1 MPFSDHAPATCI
13 ARGLSRTAFVC
24 VQTIMRVVGL
34 SNRLSTRTCVA
45 SIHTHGRR
53 RKQDAQ
59 SAAHGTERIDASTLT
74 SGWRLRAAG
83 GGRRR
88 RWHGGGLAA
97 PALKITLA
105 GGSVGGAW
113 STMGT
118 AIGETIRLEAPGSSF
133 TYEPGVDAANV
144 QLVSNGKVQLGI
156 THAQMAL
163 RGIKGVAPFKQK
175 ITDIKAIA
183 LLDPQAAVQILV
195 RADGKIAEPRR
206 RSSKDKMPV
215 RLAFNKR
222 GTMMAVVGEEVFKAA
237 GITPDDIAKWG
248 GRIDYVDYNTGLAQL
263 KNGQTDLVLNM
274 LAFPSAQVK
283 NMARDLPLRLIGL
296 DKAVVDKLSADVGT
310 KPVTIPADTY
320 PFADQA
326 VNTVTGMVVLVAS
339 DKMSDEE
346 AATIV
351 KGMIEHYDYLEK
363 AYPPFSRMGTKALP
377 DVAPLTLHPGAA
389 KAYKAAGL
397 LK

>member
-1 MPFSDHAPATCI
+1 M
-13 ARGLSRTAFVC
+13 RNSRT
-24 VQTIMRVVGL
+24 R
-34 SNRLSTRTCVA
+34 
-45 SIHTHGRR
+45 
-53 RKQDAQ
+53 
-59 SAAHGTERIDASTLT
+59 
-74 SGWRLRAAG
+74 GWRLSAVVAAVAVG
-83 GGRRR
+83 AGMA
-88 RWHGGGLAA
+88 LAA

-118 AIGETIRLEAPGSSF
+118 AIGETIRLESPGSSF

-163 RGIKGVAPFKQK
+163 RGIRGEEPFKAK
-175 ITDIKAIA
+175 TADIKAIA

-195 RADGKIAEPRR
+195 RGDGKITSLEQIK
-206 RSSKDKMPV
+206 KDKMPV

-222 GTMMAVVGEEVFKAA
+222 GTMMAVLGEEVFKSA
-237 GITPDDIAKWG
+237 GISTADIATWG

-263 KNGQTDLVLNM
+263 KNGQSDLVLNM
-274 LAFPSAQVK
+274 LSFPSAQV
-283 NMARDLPLRLIGL
+283 NGIARDLSLKLIGL
-296 DKAVVDKLSADVGT
+296 DKAVIDKLSADVGT
-310 KPVTIPADTY
+310 KPVTIPAATY
-320 PFADQA
+320 PFAPA
-326 VNTVTGMVVLVAS
+326 AIETVTGMVVLVAS
-339 DKMSDEE
+339 DKMSDDE
-346 AATIV
+346 AATV
-351 KGMIEHYDYLEK
+351 AKGMIEHYGYLEK
-363 AYPPFSRMGTKALP
+363 AYPPFSRMGAKALP

>member
-1 MPFSDHAPATCI
+1 MRKSM
-13 ARGLSRTAFVC
+13 FV
-24 VQTIMRVVGL
+24 
-34 SNRLSTRTCVA
+34 VA
-45 SIHTHGRR
+45 
-53 RKQDAQ
+53 AAAV
-59 SAAHGTERIDASTLT
+59 SAAA
-74 SGWRLRAAG
+74 
-83 GGRRR
+83 
-88 RWHGGGLAA
+88 LAA
-97 PALKITLA
+97 PAMKITLA

-156 THAQMAL
+156 AHAQMAL
-163 RGIKGVAPFKQK
+163 RGIRGIEPFKQK
-175 ITDIKAIA
+175 TTDIKAIA
-183 LLDPQAAVQILV
+183 LLDPDAAVQILV
-195 RADGKIAEPRR
+195 RGDSKVTSIAQI
-206 RSSKDKMPV
+206 KNDKMAV

-237 GITPDDIAKWG
+237 GITPADIAAWG

-263 KNGQTDLVLNM
+263 KDGKTDLVLNM
-274 LAFPSAQVK
+274 LAFPSAQVSGV
-283 NMARDLPLRLIGL
+283 ARDLPLKLIGL
-296 DKAVVDKLSADVGT
+296 DNAVVDKLSADVGT
-310 KPVTIPADTY
+310 KPITIPASTY
-320 PFADQA
+320 PFAAEA

-339 DKMSDEE
+339 DKMPEDE
-346 AATIV
+346 AASIV
-351 KGMIEHYDYLEK
+351 DGMIKHYDYLAK

>member
-1 MPFSDHAPATCI
+1 MRKSLTVAALAVASSMAVAAPA
-13 ARGLSRTAFVC
+13 
-24 VQTIMRVVGL
+24 
-34 SNRLSTRTCVA
+34 
-45 SIHTHGRR
+45 
-53 RKQDAQ
+53 
-59 SAAHGTERIDASTLT
+59 
-74 SGWRLRAAG
+74 
-83 GGRRR
+83 
-88 RWHGGGLAA
+88 
-97 PALKITLA
+97 ALKITLA

-118 AIGETIRLEAPGSSF
+118 AIGETIRLDSPGSSF

-163 RGIKGVAPFKQK
+163 RGIKGDEPFKSK
-175 ITDIKAIA
+175 TPDIKALA

-195 RADGKIAEPRR
+195 AKDSKIQSLAQI
-206 RSSKDKMPV
+206 KQDKMPV

-237 GITPDDIAKWG
+237 GITTADIAAWG

-274 LAFPSAQVK
+274 LAFPSAQV
-283 NMARDLPLRLIGL
+283 NGVARDLPLRLIGL
-296 DKAVVDKLSADVGT
+296 DKAVIDKLSADVGT
-310 KPVTIPADTY
+310 KPITIPAGAY
-320 PFADQA
+320 PFAASA
-326 VNTVTGMVVLVAS
+326 VNTVTGIVVLVAS
-339 DKMSDEE
+339 DKMPDDE
-346 AATIV
+346 AAAIV
-351 KGMIEHYDYLEK
+351 NGMIKHYDYLEK

-389 KAYKAAGL
+389 KAYQAAGL

>member
-1 MPFSDHAPATCI
+1 MRKSW
-13 ARGLSRTAFVC
+13 AFVIA
-24 VQTIMRVVGL
+24 VSAFGAG
-34 SNRLSTRTCVA
+34 VA
-45 SIHTHGRR
+45 
-53 RKQDAQ
+53 
-59 SAAHGTERIDASTLT
+59 
-74 SGWRLRAAG
+74 
-83 GGRRR
+83 
-88 RWHGGGLAA
+88 LAA

-118 AIGETIRLEAPGSSF
+118 AIGETIRLESPGSSF

-163 RGIKGVAPFKQK
+163 RGIKGDEPFKSK
-175 ITDIKAIA
+175 TTDIKALA

-195 RADGKIAEPRR
+195 ARESKIQSLAQI
-206 RSSKDKMPV
+206 KQDKMPT

-237 GITPDDIAKWG
+237 GITPADIAAWG

-274 LAFPSAQVK
+274 LAFPSAQVGAV
-283 NMARDLPLRLIGL
+283 ARDLPLRLIGL
-296 DKAVVDKLSADVGT
+296 DQAVIDKLSADVGT
-310 KPVTIPADTY
+310 KPITIPAGAY
-320 PFADQA
+320 PFAAGA
-326 VNTVTGMVVLVAS
+326 VNTVTGIVVLVAS
-339 DKMSDEE
+339 SKMPDDET
-346 AATIV
+346 AAIV
-351 KGMIEHYDYLEK
+351 SGMINHYDYLEK

>member
-1 MPFSDHAPATCI
+1 M
-13 ARGLSRTAFVC
+13 R
-24 VQTIMRVVGL
+24 QTVFG
-34 SNRLSTRTCVA
+34 
-45 SIHTHGRR
+45 
-53 RKQDAQ
+53 
-59 SAAHGTERIDASTLT
+59 
-74 SGWRLRAAG
+74 GWRAG
-83 GGRRR
+83 TAGALLALGA
-88 RWHGGGLAA
+88 GLALAA

-118 AIGETIRLEAPGSSF
+118 AIGETIRLSAPGSSF

-144 QLVSNGKVQLGI
+144 QLVSLGKVQLGI

-163 RGIKGVAPFKQK
+163 RGMKGSAPFKQK

-195 RADGKIAEPRR
+195 RADGKIT
-206 RSSKDKMPV
+206 SLKQIKQDKLAV

-237 GITPDDIAKWG
+237 GITPEDIAQWG

-283 NMARDLPLRLIGL
+283 NMARDVDMRLIGL
-296 DKAVVDKLSADVGT
+296 DPEVIDKLSADVGT
-310 KPVTIPADTY
+310 KPVTIPADSY
-320 PFADQA
+320 PFAKQA

-339 DKMSDEE
+339 DKMTEDE
-346 AATIV
+346 AATIA
-351 KGMIEHYDYLEK
+351 KGMVDHYDYLEK
-363 AYPPFSRMGTKALP
+363 AYPPFSRMGVKALA

>member
-1 MPFSDHAPATCI
+1 MRESCNSWM
-13 ARGLSRTAFVC
+13 RGWRNSA
-24 VQTIMRVVGL
+24 VVGA
-34 SNRLSTRTCVA
+34 VA
-45 SIHTHGRR
+45 LG
-53 RKQDAQ
+53 
-59 SAAHGTERIDASTLT
+59 
-74 SGWRLRAAG
+74 AG
-83 GGRRR
+83 MVVAF
-88 RWHGGGLAA
+88 AA

-163 RGIKGVAPFKQK
+163 RGIKGAEPFKQK
-175 ITDIKAIA
+175 TTDIKAIA

-195 RADGKIAEPRR
+195 AKDSKIQSLAQIK
-206 RSSKDKMPV
+206 KDRLAV

-222 GTMMAVVGEEVFKAA
+222 GTMMAVVGEEVFNAA
-237 GITPDDIAKWG
+237 GITAADIAAWG

-263 KNGQTDLVLNM
+263 KNGQSDLVLNM
-274 LAFPSAQVK
+274 LAFPSAQV
-283 NMARDLPLRLIGL
+283 NGVARDLPLRLLGL
-296 DKAVVDKLSADVGT
+296 DPAVVDTLSADVGT
-310 KPVTIPADTY
+310 KPVTIPAGTY
-320 PFADQA
+320 PFAAEA

-339 DKMSDEE
+339 DKMPDAD
-346 AATIV
+346 AAAIV
-351 KGMIEHYDYLEK
+351 DGMLKHYDYLEK
-363 AYPPFSRMGTKALP
+363 AYPPFSRMGSKALP

>member
-1 MPFSDHAPATCI
+1 
-13 ARGLSRTAFVC
+13 
-24 VQTIMRVVGL
+24 MRQMWNGRWRASAVVGAL
-34 SNRLSTRTCVA
+34 ALGAGMAVA
-45 SIHTHGRR
+45 FA
-53 RKQDAQ
+53 AQ
-59 SAAHGTERIDASTLT
+59 
-74 SGWRLRAAG
+74 
-83 GGRRR
+83 
-88 RWHGGGLAA
+88 
-97 PALKITLA
+97 PLKITLA

-118 AIGETIRLEAPGSSF
+118 AIGETIRLAAPGSSF

-163 RGIKGVAPFKQK
+163 RGMKGAEPFKQK

-195 RADGKIAEPRR
+195 RADGKIA
-206 RSSKDKMPV
+206 SLAQIKQDKMPV
-215 RLAFNKR
+215 RVAFNKR

-237 GITPDDIAKWG
+237 GITPEDIAKWG

-283 NMARDLPLRLIGL
+283 NMARDVDMRLIGL
-296 DKAVVDKLSADVGT
+296 DQAVIDKLSADVGT
-310 KPVTIPADTY
+310 KPVTIPADAY
-320 PFADQA
+320 PFAKQA

-339 DKMSDEE
+339 DKMSDDE
-346 AATIV
+346 AATIA
-351 KGMIEHYDYLEK
+351 KGMVDHYDYLEK
-363 AYPPFSRMGTKALP
+363 AYPPFSRMGAKALP

>member
-1 MPFSDHAPATCI
+1 
-13 ARGLSRTAFVC
+13 
-24 VQTIMRVVGL
+24 MR
-34 SNRLSTRTCVA
+34 RL
-45 SIHTHGRR
+45 
-53 RKQDAQ
+53 
-59 SAAHGTERIDASTLT
+59 
-74 SGWRLRAAG
+74 WN
-83 GGRRR
+83 GGRRVSAMV
-88 RWHGGGLAA
+88 GVLALGAGMAGALAA

-118 AIGETIRLEAPGSSF
+118 AIGETIRLSAPGSSF

-163 RGIKGVAPFKQK
+163 RGMKGAAPFKQK

-195 RADGKIAEPRR
+195 RADGKIA
-206 RSSKDKMPV
+206 SLAQIKQDKMPV
-215 RLAFNKR
+215 RVAFNKR

-237 GITPDDIAKWG
+237 GISPEDIAKWG

-283 NMARDLPLRLIGL
+283 NMARDVDMRLIGL
-296 DKAVVDKLSADVGT
+296 DQAVIDKLSADVGT
-310 KPVTIPADTY
+310 KPVTIPADSY
-320 PFADQA
+320 PFAKQA

-339 DKMSDEE
+339 DKMSDDE

-351 KGMIEHYDYLEK
+351 KGMVDHYDYLEK
-363 AYPPFSRMGTKALP
+363 AYPPFSRMGAKALP

>member
-1 MPFSDHAPATCI
+1 MQKSWI
-13 ARGLSRTAFVC
+13 SGGRG
-24 VQTIMRVVGL
+24 RVVFAAAVI
-34 SNRLSTRTCVA
+34 SA
-45 SIHTHGRR
+45 SI
-53 RKQDAQ
+53 AV
-59 SAAHGTERIDASTLT
+59 AF
-74 SGWRLRAAG
+74 
-83 GGRRR
+83 
-88 RWHGGGLAA
+88 AA

-118 AIGETIRLEAPGSSF
+118 AIGETIRLAAPGSSF

-144 QLVSNGKVQLGI
+144 QLVSAGRVQLGI

-163 RGIKGVAPFKQK
+163 RGIKGEEPFKGK
-175 ITDIKAIA
+175 TSDIKAIA

-195 RADGKIAEPRR
+195 PAASKITSLEQIK
-206 RSSKDKMPV
+206 KDKMPV

-222 GTMMAVVGEEVFKAA
+222 GTMMAVAGEEVFKAA
-237 GITPDDIAKWG
+237 GITMADIAAWG
-248 GRIDYVDYNTGLAQL
+248 GRVDYVDYNTGLAQL

-274 LAFPSAQVK
+274 LAFPSAQVIGL
-283 NMARDLPLRLIGL
+283 ARDVPLRLIGL
-296 DKAVVDKLSADVGT
+296 EKSVIDKLSADVGT
-310 KPVTIPADTY
+310 KPVTVPAATY
-320 PFADQA
+320 PFAPNA
-326 VNTVTGMVVLVAS
+326 VNTVTGIVVLVAS

-351 KGMIEHYDYLEK
+351 TGMIKNYSYLEK
-363 AYPPFSRMGTKALP
+363 AYPPFSRMGAKALP

-389 KAYKAAGL
+389 KAYKDAGL

>member
-1 MPFSDHAPATCI
+1 MRKSM
-13 ARGLSRTAFVC
+13 FV
-24 VQTIMRVVGL
+24 
-34 SNRLSTRTCVA
+34 VA
-45 SIHTHGRR
+45 
-53 RKQDAQ
+53 AAAV
-59 SAAHGTERIDASTLT
+59 SAAA
-74 SGWRLRAAG
+74 
-83 GGRRR
+83 
-88 RWHGGGLAA
+88 LAA
-97 PALKITLA
+97 PAMKITLA

-156 THAQMAL
+156 AHAQMAL
-163 RGIKGVAPFKQK
+163 RGIRGIEPFKQK
-175 ITDIKAIA
+175 TTDIKAIA
-183 LLDPQAAVQILV
+183 LLDPEAAVQILV
-195 RADGKIAEPRR
+195 RGDSKVTSIAQI
-206 RSSKDKMPV
+206 KNDKMAV

-237 GITPDDIAKWG
+237 GITPADIAAWG

-263 KNGQTDLVLNM
+263 KDGKTDLVLNM
-274 LAFPSAQVK
+274 LAFPSAQVSGV
-283 NMARDLPLRLIGL
+283 ARDLPLKLIGL
-296 DKAVVDKLSADVGT
+296 DNAVVDKLSADVGT
-310 KPVTIPADTY
+310 KPITIPASTY
-320 PFADQA
+320 PFAAEA

-339 DKMSDEE
+339 DKMPEDE
-346 AATIV
+346 AASIV
-351 KGMIEHYDYLEK
+351 DGMIKHYDYLAK

>member
-1 MPFSDHAPATCI
+1 
-13 ARGLSRTAFVC
+13 
-24 VQTIMRVVGL
+24 MRISWVG
-34 SNRLSTRTCVA
+34 C
-45 SIHTHGRR
+45 GG
-53 RKQDAQ
+53 
-59 SAAHGTERIDASTLT
+59 AAAVLG
-74 SGWRLRAAG
+74 AAAIG
-83 GGRRR
+83 A
-88 RWHGGGLAA
+88 GLAWAA
-97 PALKITLA
+97 PLNITLA

-144 QLVSNGKVQLGI
+144 QLVSSGKVQLGI
-156 THAQMAL
+156 AHAQMAL
-163 RGIKGVAPFKQK
+163 RGIKGVPPFKAK
-175 ITDIKAIA
+175 TPDIKAIA

-195 RADGKIAEPRR
+195 RKDSKIQSLAQIK
-206 RSSKDKMPV
+206 KDKMAV
-215 RLAFNKR
+215 RVAFNKR
-222 GTMMAVVGEEVFKAA
+222 GTMMAVAGEEVFKAA
-237 GITPDDIAKWG
+237 GISTADIAKWG

-283 NMARDLPLRLIGL
+283 AVARDLALRLIGIDAPEVQQL
-296 DKAVVDKLSADVGT
+296 TAEVGM
-310 KPVTIPADTY
+310 KPITIPADSY
-320 PFADQA
+320 SFDQQA

-339 DKMSDEE
+339 DKLPDEE
-346 AATIV
+346 AAAIAS
-351 KGMIEHYDYLEK
+351 GMIKHYDYLKK
-363 AYPPFSRMGTKALP
+363 AYPPFSRMGPEALP

>member
-1 MPFSDHAPATCI
+1 MSQ
-13 ARGLSRTAFVC
+13 VW
-24 VQTIMRVVGL
+24 
-34 SNRLSTRTCVA
+34 N
-45 SIHTHGRR
+45 
-53 RKQDAQ
+53 
-59 SAAHGTERIDASTLT
+59 
-74 SGWRLRAAG
+74 GWRGRAVLGVAVLATG
-83 GGRRR
+83 AAVAF
-88 RWHGGGLAA
+88 AA

-118 AIGETIRLEAPGSSF
+118 AIGETIRLASPGSSF

-144 QLVSNGKVQLGI
+144 QLVSTGKVQLGI
-156 THAQMAL
+156 AHAQMAL
-163 RGIKGVAPFKQK
+163 RGLKGEAPFKAK
-175 ITDIKAIA
+175 TSDIKAIA
-183 LLDPQAAVQILV
+183 LLDPQAAVQIIV
-195 RADGKIAEPRR
+195 RADSKIASLEQIRQ
-206 RSSKDKMPV
+206 DKMPV
-215 RLAFNKR
+215 RVAFNKR
-222 GTMMAVVGEEVFKAA
+222 GTMMAVAGEEVFKTA
-237 GITPDDIAKWG
+237 GIGMEDIVKWG

-274 LAFPSAQVK
+274 LAFPSSQVK
-283 NMARDLPLRLIGL
+283 NMARDVDMKLIGL
-296 DKAVVDKLSADVGT
+296 DKAVIDRLSADVGT

-320 PFADQA
+320 PFAKAA

-346 AATIV
+346 AGTIV
-351 KGMIEHYDYLEK
+351 KGMIDNYSYLEK
-363 AYPPFSRMGTKALP
+363 AYPPFSRMGAKALP

>member
-1 MPFSDHAPATCI
+1 MDRFPA
-13 ARGLSRTAFVC
+13 
-24 VQTIMRVVGL
+24 
-34 SNRLSTRTCVA
+34 
-45 SIHTHGRR
+45 
-53 RKQDAQ
+53 K
-59 SAAHGTERIDASTLT
+59 
-74 SGWRLRAAG
+74 RALMA
-83 GGRRR
+83 
-88 RWHGGGLAA
+88 GGLALALGLGAAFAAA
-97 PALKITLA
+97 PLRITLA

-163 RGIKGVAPFKQK
+163 RGLKGVSPFKTK
-175 ITDIKAIA
+175 TSDIRAIA

-195 RADGKIAEPRR
+195 RADSKI
-206 RSSKDKMPV
+206 KDLEQIKREKMPV

-237 GITPDDIAKWG
+237 GVTTQDISKWG
-248 GRIDYVDYNTGLAQL
+248 GRIDYVDYNTGLSEL

-283 NMARDLPLRLIGL
+283 NVARDVGLRLVGL
-296 DKAVVDKLSADVGT
+296 SPQVIDTMVKEVGML
-310 KPVTIPADTY
+310 PVTIPSDAY
-320 PFADQA
+320 SFDQEP
-326 VNTVTGMVVLVAS
+326 VKTVTGKVVLVAS
-339 DKMSDEE
+339 SKLPDAE
-346 AATIV
+346 AGAV
-351 KGMIEHYDYLEK
+351 AKGMVEHYDYLK
-363 AYPPFSRMGTKALP
+363 TAYPPFTRMGPDALP

-389 KAYKAAGL
+389 QAYKAVGVM
-397 LK
+397 K